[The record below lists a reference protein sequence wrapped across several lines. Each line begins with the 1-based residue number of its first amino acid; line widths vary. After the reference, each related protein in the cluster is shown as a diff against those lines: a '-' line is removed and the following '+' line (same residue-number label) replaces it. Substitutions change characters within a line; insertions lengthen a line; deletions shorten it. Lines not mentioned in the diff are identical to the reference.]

1 MSSIRSFMLVRSG
14 QFATVS
20 LDFSARRWARS
31 ALNRV
36 AVVIQQDVVLKEVEE
51 ALKAAGGPS
60 EEKIPHTT
68 LVLFKSDDYRL

>member
-20 LDFSARRWARS
+20 LDSSARRWARS

-36 AVVIQQDVVLKEVEE
+36 AVAIQQDVVLKEVEE
-51 ALKAAGGPS
+51 TLKAAGSPS

-68 LVLFKSDDYRL
+68 LVLLKSDDYRL